1 LAADYAAIDKIAK
14 REGLL
19 VIEDA
24 AQSIG
29 GKDGGKMCGSFGHV
43 GSTSFYPAKPLGCY
57 GDGGAMFTNDDAL
70 MEKLRSYASMARARR
85 NTTMSMSD

>member
-1 LAADYAAIDKIAK
+1 M
-14 REGLL
+14 
-19 VIEDA
+19 
-24 AQSIG
+24 S
-29 GKDGGKMCGSFGHV
+29 
-43 GSTSFYPAKPLGCY
+43 STSFYPAKPLGCY